1 MKRWNVGLV
10 LGAMVLAMA
19 QCGGDSGGSTGGTP
33 DPDEGKTIT
42 KPVTA
47 AEGGIVT
54 TDSGNV
60 LLNISKNALAADTDI
75 TLAIAAADGTETSV
89 YDFGPDGL
97 QFLVPVDLQIKY
109 DGTPGDQQHAALAWY
124 DEAKGEWVE
133 VENSSLKD
141 GVVTGKITHFSKFSI
156 ILVGDDVVVVSE
168 CKSVAEEFSAC
179 GGDVEGTWKFKDV
192 CMDDTV
198 IGSNPFEDTCPTAS
212 VEVEVEWDATIT
224 FKGDGTYTQVMNSQ
238 SMNATYNVPL
248 SCLEQMGGAAVCV
261 SGQEGMFGDEANCGV
276 QGTTCVC
283 TSSKV
288 DTNEEPNQSG
298 TYAVSGNKL
307 TITSSGGDGPD
318 KPMNYCRAG
327 NLVVVE
333 VIEEDTDDETG
344 EVRTMTMYMVLEKK

>member
-1 MKRWNVGLV
+1 MKRWNVVLV
-10 LGAMVLAMA
+10 LGAMVFAMA
-19 QCGGDSGGSTGGTP
+19 RCGGDDGGSTGATP

-109 DGTPGDQQHAALAWY
+109 DGTPGDKQHAALAWY
-124 DEAKGEWVE
+124 DETKAEWVE
-133 VENSSLKD
+133 VENSSVKD
-141 GVVTGKITHFSKFSI
+141 GVVSGKITHFSKFSI

-198 IGSNPFEDTCPTAS
+198 IGSNPFEDTCPTAT

-224 FKGDGTYTQVMNSQ
+224 FNADNTYTQAMTSQ
-238 SMNATYNVPL
+238 SMTATYNVPL
-248 SCLEQMGGAAVCV
+248 SCLTQMGGAAACV
-261 SGQEGMFGDEANCGV
+261 SGEEGMFGDEATCGV
-276 QGTTCVC
+276 DGDACVC
-283 TSSKV
+283 HSAKT
-288 DTNEEPNQSG
+288 DTIEDPNQSG
-298 TYAVSGNKL
+298 TYAVSGNTL
-307 TITSSGGDGPD
+307 TITESSGGGPD
-318 KPMNYCRAG
+318 KPMNFCRAG

-333 VIEEDTDDETG
+333 VIEEDTDEDTG
-344 EVRTMTMYMVLEKK
+344 EVRIIKMYMVLEKQ